1 MNKLL
6 ITTLFL
12 TTRFFVMNTSA
23 QNPLVKMWDK
33 TFGGMDDDEPAYFQ
47 QTTDGGFILGGYS
60 YSDIGGDKSTALKN
74 GPGVLDYWIIKIDS
88 LGTKQWD
95 KDFGGANGDQF
106 TTLQQTTDGG
116 YILGGWSASNISGDK
131 TEASAG
137 NYDYWIIKLD
147 ATGNILWDKD
157 FGGASSDQ
165 LSVIKQT
172 NDGGYILGG
181 SSSSGISGNKS
192 QAAQGALDYW
202 IVKIDPH
209 GNFQWDKTFGG
220 TDSDK
225 LNSIH
230 QTSDGGYVL
239 GGSSWS
245 LIGGDKTEASW
256 GIDDYWVVKI
266 DSTGNKQWDKDFG
279 GIESDILYSLKQ
291 TPDSGYILGG
301 RSGSPISGN
310 KTEPLHGGYD
320 FWLVKIDA
328 AGNKLW
334 EKDFGGI
341 GNEDE
346 FGNISL
352 TDDGG
357 YLVAGTSY
365 SNISG
370 DKTENNLGQEQT
382 WFLKFDS
389 QFNQQWDKTVF
400 TQCHDEIGMAIQTTG
415 QCYAVVNTNGPSCS
429 TGGYRT
435 QSSWNN
441 SRDFWIVKFC
451 DSTYFP
457 PAAAATAIQHLCPGT
472 CTSFI
477 NHSINAISWQWNFP
491 GANPDTSSDENP
503 MNICYAAP
511 GNYDITLIAMNAH
524 GSDTLSLANY
534 IQVLPYPAAQ
544 GIVQIGDTLFANS
557 GATSYQWYFN
567 GTMVSSGTDYFYVAH
582 SDGDYNL
589 VATDAN
595 GCEVEAVIFS
605 VLTSVQSANGNW
617 QFAKINPNPVV
628 DFLQIDGASLNKEK
642 ENVISIYNLLGE
654 KVLSVS
660 GWELGTVDCRLFSPG
675 IYYLELSNGDKII
688 RSKFVKSNSH

>member
-1 MNKLL
+1 MKKLL

-12 TTRFFVMNTSA
+12 TTRFFVMNISA

-47 QTTDGGFILGGYS
+47 QTTDGGYILGGYS
-60 YSDIGGDKSTALKN
+60 YSGIGGDKSTALKN

-88 LGTKQWD
+88 LGNKQWD
-95 KDFGGANGDQF
+95 KDFGGSNGEQF
-106 TTLQQTTDGG
+106 TSLQQTSDGG
-116 YILGGWSASNISGDK
+116 YIIGGWSASNISGDK
-131 TEASAG
+131 SEPSVG
-137 NYDYWIIKLD
+137 NYDYWILKLD
-147 ATGNILWDKD
+147 PLGNIIWDKD
-157 FGGASSDQ
+157 FGGTSSDQ

-172 NDGGYILGG
+172 SEGGYILGG
-181 SSSSGISGNKS
+181 SSASGIGGNKS
-192 QAAQGALDYW
+192 QPAQGALDYW

-209 GNFQWDKTFGG
+209 GNFQWDKAFGG

-225 LNSIH
+225 LNSIQ

-245 LIGGDKTEASW
+245 LIGGDKTEDAW

-266 DSTGNKQWDKDFG
+266 DSLGNKQWDKDFG
-279 GIESDILYSLKQ
+279 GVESDILYSLQQ
-291 TPDSGYILGG
+291 TADGGYILGG
-301 RSGSPISGN
+301 RSGSGISGN
-310 KTEPLHGGYD
+310 KTQPLVGGYD
-320 FWLVKIDA
+320 FWLIKIDA

-334 EKDFGGI
+334 EKNFGGI

-389 QFNQQWDKTVF
+389 LFNREWDKTVF
-400 TQCHDEIGMAIQTTG
+400 TPCHDEIGMAIQSTG
-415 QCYAVVNTNGPSCS
+415 QCYTVVNTNGPACP

-435 QSSWNN
+435 QSSWNS

-457 PAAAATAIQHLCPGT
+457 PAAAAIAVQNLCPGT
-472 CTSFI
+472 CTSFL
-477 NHSINAISWQWNFP
+477 NHSTNSISWQWNFP
-491 GANPDTSSDENP
+491 GASPDTSSDENP
-503 MNICYAAP
+503 ANICYSTP
-511 GNYDITLIAMNAH
+511 GFYDITLVASNAH
-524 GSDTLSLANY
+524 GSDTLLLSNY
-534 IQVLPYPAAQ
+534 IEVLPYPAAQ

-567 GTMVSSGTDYFYVAH
+567 ANIVNGATGYFYVA
-582 SDGDYNL
+582 SLNGDYN
-589 VATDAN
+589 VVVTDAN

-605 VLTSVQSANGNW
+605 VLTSVHSIFNNLQPTVV
-617 QFAKINPNPVV
+617 FPNPVE
-628 DFLQIDGASLNKEK
+628 DKLQIVSPLFKAKNEID
-642 ENVISIYNLLGE
+642 ISIYNILGE
-654 KVLSVS
+654 KVFSATNYS
-660 GWELGTVDCRLFSPG
+660 QMSIDCKFFPSG
-675 IYYLELSNGDKII
+675 IYLLEVRTDDYLL
-688 RSKFVKSNSH
+688 RSKFLKQ